1 MSRKKDKRVVLP
13 AYEDT
18 LETYVARLRG
28 SNMSADRKRKCA
40 LLFAQAVEAMDILS
54 STGRRTI
61 AMMGSAQEPQG
72 SAKFDRTVSI
82 AEMLAPHYN
91 IIQGEGPGHM
101 AAAALGAVRGGAQ
114 AIGLRIVAEAL
125 YQQVSNAHT
134 TLSVTFH
141 NLFARK
147 FAFLEADG
155 YVFLDYGI
163 GTLDEFTDVLA
174 NIQLGLLEQKPV
186 VCVGMDTWRRVRSLL
201 RQLAKEGRIRPE
213 DLKLFS
219 ITDDPRKVVETML
232 KAAPPRL
239 NGSVA

>member
-1 MSRKKDKRVVLP
+1 MNRRKEKHVELP

-28 SNMSADRKRKCA
+28 SNMSAERKRKCA
-40 LLFAQAVEAMDILS
+40 LLFAQAVEAMDVLS
-54 STGRRTI
+54 KTGRRTV
-61 AMMGSAQEPQG
+61 ALMGSSTEPQG
-72 SAKFDRTVSI
+72 SAKFDRTVTI
-82 AEMLAPHYN
+82 AEILAHHYN

-101 AAAALGAVRGGAQ
+101 AAAAFGAVRGGAI

-186 VCVGMDTWRRVRSLL
+186 VCVGTDTWQRVRSLL
-201 RQLAKEGRIRPE
+201 EELAKEGRIRPD
-213 DLKLFS
+213 DLKLFT
-219 ITDDPRKVVETML
+219 ITDDPQKVLSTML
-232 KAAPPRL
+232 KYAPPRP